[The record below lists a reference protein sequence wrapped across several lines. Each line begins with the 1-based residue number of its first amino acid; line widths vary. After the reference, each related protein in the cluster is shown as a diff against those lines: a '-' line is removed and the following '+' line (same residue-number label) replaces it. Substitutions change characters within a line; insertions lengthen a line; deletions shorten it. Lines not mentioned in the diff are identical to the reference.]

1 MSQIDELNK
10 DNHIADFAD
19 GKKSASSTDPELLA
33 LEETILRLK
42 QNMAT
47 NGPDS
52 ATAKQMLVR
61 LKARIKREEEMPK
74 VPFWKKLFDFQAN
87 PQIGMILAVA
97 TVLILAVVTIPSIQ
111 SGDGTITGTAA
122 NTNSILVV
130 GGLVIVIL
138 LAYWF
143 TRRK

>member
-10 DNHIADFAD
+10 DNQIADFAD
-19 GKKSASSTDPELLA
+19 GKRSASSTDPELVH

-42 QNMAT
+42 RNLPT
-47 NGPDS
+47 TGPDS

-97 TVLILAVVTIPSIQ
+97 TILILAVVTIPSLQ
-111 SGDGTITGTAA
+111 SGDGTVTGTAS
-122 NTNSILVV
+122 NTNNIVIV
-130 GGLVIVIL
+130 GGLVILIL
-138 LAYWF
+138 LTYWF
-143 TRRK
+143 ARRK